1 MFFLINKANN
11 VFFLINVVFNIILRK
26 KFMNRFIISGGGTGG
41 HIFPA
46 LAIAN
51 QLKKENPCA
60 EILFIGARGKMEMSR
75 VPEAGYNIVGL
86 DVFGIRRDLSWGGI
100 KSNLKLPFVLLKTMR
115 KAKQIMRQFKPD
127 VVIGVG
133 GYASGPALRAA
144 QALNIP
150 TVIQE
155 QNSYP
160 GKTNKWLSKKAA
172 KICVAYDGME
182 RFFPKEKIVKT
193 GNPVRAEIINF
204 QPKLEEAYA
213 FFDLNKNKKTILII
227 GGSQGAR
234 TINQAILA
242 HIEDFK
248 KTDYQLLWQTGDLF
262 YTSNKAQLSELK
274 SENIKILPFIKRM
287 DLAYSVAD
295 FIVSRAGALA
305 IAELAIVGAPAIL
318 IPLPTAAEDH
328 QTANAQQLSD
338 AGAAILLKDAEAK
351 EKLYSTLTLLM
362 NDEEKCTE
370 MKKIIKNF
378 AQPEAILR
386 IVKEVFHCTLNLK
399 P

>member
-1 MFFLINKANN
+1 
-11 VFFLINVVFNIILRK
+11 
-26 KFMNRFIISGGGTGG
+26 
-41 HIFPA
+41 
-46 LAIAN
+46 
-51 QLKKENPCA
+51 
-60 EILFIGARGKMEMSR
+60 
-75 VPEAGYNIVGL
+75 
-86 DVFGIRRDLSWGGI
+86 
-100 KSNLKLPFVLLKTMR
+100 
-115 KAKQIMRQFKPD
+115 

-160 GKTNKWLSKKAA
+160 GKTNKWLSKKAT

-182 RFFPKEKIVKT
+182 RFFPKDKIVKT

-204 QPKLEEAYA
+204 QPKLEEAYD
-213 FFDLNKNKKTILII
+213 FFELDKNKKTILII

-234 TINQAILA
+234 TINQAVLA
-242 HIEDFK
+242 HIEDLK
-248 KTDYQLLWQTGDLF
+248 QTDYQLLWQTGELF
-262 YTSNKAQLSELK
+262 YTSNATQLTELK
-274 SENIKILPFIKRM
+274 SGNIKIAPFINRM

-305 IAELAIVGAPAIL
+305 IAELALVGAPAIL

-328 QTANAQQLSD
+328 QTANAKQLSD

-351 EKLYSTLTLLM
+351 EKLYSTLINLI
-362 NDEEKCTE
+362 NDENKSAK
-370 MKKIIKNF
+370 MKQKIKQF
-378 AQPEAILR
+378 AQPNAINMIIQEINVAQPLTTN
-386 IVKEVFHCTLNLK
+386 H
-399 P
+399 

>member
-1 MFFLINKANN
+1 MK
-11 VFFLINVVFNIILRK
+11 
-26 KFMNRFIISGGGTGG
+26 RFIISGGGTGG

-51 QLKKENPCA
+51 QLKKENSDA
-60 EILFIGARGKMEMSR
+60 EILFIGANGKMEMTR

-86 DVFGIRRDLSWGGI
+86 DVFGIRRDFSWSGI
-100 KSNLKLPFVLLKTMR
+100 LNNIKLPFVLMKTMR
-115 KAKQIMRQFKPD
+115 KAKQVMRQFNPD

-155 QNSYP
+155 QNSYA
-160 GKTNKWLSKKAA
+160 GKTNKWLSKKAN

-204 QPKLEEAYA
+204 KPKWEEAYS
-213 FFDLNKNKKTILII
+213 FFNLDKNKKTVLII

-248 KTDYQLLWQTGDLF
+248 KTDCQLIWQTGELF
-262 YTSNKAQLSELK
+262 YATNEMQLSELK
-274 SENIKILPFIKRM
+274 SDNIKIVPFIKRM
-287 DLAYSVAD
+287 DLAYGVAD

-305 IAELAIVGAPAIL
+305 IAELALVGVPAIL

-328 QTANAQQLSD
+328 QTANARQLSD
-338 AGAAILLKDAEAK
+338 AGATILMRDAEVK
-351 EKLYSTLTLLM
+351 EKLFATLINLM
-362 NDEEKCTE
+362 NNESKSEE
-370 MKKIIKNF
+370 MKQIIRGF
-378 AQPEAILR
+378 AQPEAIVR
-386 IVKEVFHCTLNLK
+386 IVEEINAVL
-399 P
+399 

>member
-1 MFFLINKANN
+1 
-11 VFFLINVVFNIILRK
+11 
-26 KFMNRFIISGGGTGG
+26 MNRFIISGGGTGG

-51 QLKKENPCA
+51 QLRKEIPDA
-60 EILFIGARGKMEMSR
+60 EILFIGANGKMEMTR

-86 DVFGIRRDLSWGGI
+86 DIFGIRRDLSWSGI
-100 KSNLKLPFVLLKTMR
+100 KSNLKLPFILLKTMR
-115 KAKQIMRQFKPD
+115 KAKQIMRRFKPD
-127 VVIGVG
+127 MVIGVG

-172 KICVAYDGME
+172 KICVAYDGLE
-182 RFFPKEKIVKT
+182 RFFPKDKIVKT

-204 QPKLEEAYA
+204 QPKLEEAYS
-213 FFDLNKNKKTILII
+213 FFNLDKNKKTILII

-234 TINQAILA
+234 TINQAILT

-248 KTDYQLLWQTGDLF
+248 KMDCQLIWQTGELF
-262 YTSNKAQLSELK
+262 YSSNEVQLSELQ
-274 SENIKILPFIKRM
+274 SQNIKILPFIKRM

-295 FIVSRAGALA
+295 YIVSRAGALA
-305 IAELAIVGAPAIL
+305 IAELTIVGVPTLL

-328 QTANAQQLSD
+328 QTANAKQLSD
-338 AGAAILLKDAEAK
+338 TGAAILLPDKDAK
-351 EKLYSTLTLLM
+351 EKLYSMLINLM
-362 NDEEKCTE
+362 DDIKSKEIAQK
-370 MKKIIKNF
+370 MKQF
-378 AQPEAILR
+378 AQPDAIDK
-386 IVKEVFHCTLNLK
+386 IVKEILH
-399 P
+399 

>member
-1 MFFLINKANN
+1 
-11 VFFLINVVFNIILRK
+11 
-26 KFMNRFIISGGGTGG
+26 MNRFIISGGGTGG

-51 QLKKENPCA
+51 QLKKENPDA
-60 EILFIGARGKMEMSR
+60 EILFIGANGKMEMTR

-86 DVFGIRRDLSWGGI
+86 DVFGIRRDFSWSGL

-115 KAKQIMRQFKPD
+115 KAKQVMRQFKPD

-155 QNSYP
+155 QNSFA
-160 GKTNKWLSKKAA
+160 GKTNKWLAKKAF

-182 RFFPKEKIVKT
+182 QFFPKEKIVKT
-193 GNPVRAEIINF
+193 GNPVRAEIIHF
-204 QPKLEEAYA
+204 IPKLDEAYT
-213 FFDLNKNKKTILII
+213 FFNLNKNKKTILVI

-234 TINQAILA
+234 TINQAVLA

-248 KTDYQLLWQTGDLF
+248 KTDCQLIWQTGELF
-262 YTSNKAQLSELK
+262 YTANEAQLSELE
-274 SENIKILPFIKRM
+274 SESTKIIPFIKRM

-305 IAELAIVGAPAIL
+305 IAELAIVGAPVIL

-328 QTANAQQLSD
+328 QTANAKQLSE
-338 AGAAILLKDAEAK
+338 AGAAILLRDADVK
-351 EKLYSTLTLLM
+351 EKWFVTIRSLLTDTQKSNELAL
-362 NDEEKCTE
+362 
-370 MKKIIKNF
+370 KIKQFAKPKAINEIVEVIK
-378 AQPEAILR
+378 I
-386 IVKEVFHCTLNLK
+386 
-399 P
+399 

>member
-1 MFFLINKANN
+1 MK
-11 VFFLINVVFNIILRK
+11 
-26 KFMNRFIISGGGTGG
+26 RFIISGGGTGG

-51 QLKKENPCA
+51 QLKKEIPDA
-60 EILFIGARGKMEMSR
+60 VIQFIGANGKMEMTR

-86 DVFGIRRDLSWGGI
+86 DVFGIRRDLSWSGI
-100 KSNLKLPFVLLKTMR
+100 KSNLKLPFVLLKTMA
-115 KAKQIMRQFKPD
+115 KATAIMQRFQPA

-144 QALNIP
+144 QSLKIP

-160 GKTNKWLSKKAA
+160 GKTNKWLSKKVA
-172 KICVAYDGME
+172 KICVAYDGLE

-204 QPKLEEAYA
+204 QPKSEEAYT
-213 FFDLNKNKKTILII
+213 FFNLDKNKKTVLII

-234 TINQAILA
+234 TINQAVLA

-248 KTDYQLLWQTGDLF
+248 KLDCQLIWQTGELF
-262 YTSNKAQLSELK
+262 YTANEAQLDEIK
-274 SENIKILPFIKRM
+274 SQNIKILPFINRM
-287 DLAYSVAD
+287 DLAYGVAD
-295 FIVSRAGALA
+295 YIVSRAGALA
-305 IAELAIVGAPAIL
+305 IAELTLVAVPTIL

-338 AGAAILLKDAEAK
+338 AGAAVLLTDLEVK
-351 EKLYSTLTLLM
+351 EKLFTTLENLI
-362 NDEEKCTE
+362 NDTDKSNA
-370 MKKIIKNF
+370 MAQKIRQF
-378 AQPEAILR
+378 AQPDAIEK
-386 IVKEVFHCTLNLK
+386 IVREICGVR
-399 P
+399 

>member
-1 MFFLINKANN
+1 MK
-11 VFFLINVVFNIILRK
+11 
-26 KFMNRFIISGGGTGG
+26 RFVISGGGTGG

-51 QLKKENPCA
+51 QLKKKSPDA
-60 EILFIGARGKMEMSR
+60 EILFIGANGKMEMTR

-86 DVFGIRRDLSWGGI
+86 DVFGIRRDFSWSGI

-115 KAKQIMRQFKPD
+115 KAKQIIRQFKPD

-160 GKTNKWLSKKAA
+160 GKTNKWLSKKIA
-172 KICVAYDGME
+172 KICVAYDGLE
-182 RFFPKEKIVKT
+182 RFFPKDKIVKT

-204 QPKLEEAYA
+204 TPKLDEAYA
-213 FFDLNKNKKTILII
+213 FFGLDKSKKTILIM

-234 TINQAILA
+234 TINQAVLA

-248 KTDYQLLWQTGDLF
+248 KIGTQLIWQTGELF
-262 YTSNKAQLSELK
+262 YTSNEVQLSELK
-274 SENIKILPFIKRM
+274 SENVKIVPFINRM
-287 DLAYSVAD
+287 DLAYSVSD

-305 IAELAIVGAPAIL
+305 IAELAIVGVPVIL

-328 QTANAQQLSD
+328 QTANAKQLSNAD
-338 AGAAILLKDAEAK
+338 AAILLKDAEVY
-351 EKLYSTLTLLM
+351 EKLFSTIIGLM
-362 NDEEKCTE
+362 SDIEKSAE
-370 MKKIIKNF
+370 MKRKIKNF
-378 AQPEAILR
+378 AQQDAIVK
-386 IVKEVFHCTLNLK
+386 IVKEIFLCGQ
-399 P
+399 

>member
-1 MFFLINKANN
+1 MK
-11 VFFLINVVFNIILRK
+11 
-26 KFMNRFIISGGGTGG
+26 RFIISGGGTGG

-51 QLKKENPCA
+51 QLKKENPDA
-60 EILFIGARGKMEMSR
+60 EILFIGANGKMEMTR
-75 VPEAGYNIVGL
+75 VPEAGYNIIGL
-86 DVFGIRRDLSWGGI
+86 DVFGIRRDFSWNGI
-100 KSNLKLPFVLLKTMR
+100 LNNLKLPFVLLKTMR
-115 KAKQIMRQFKPD
+115 KAKQMMRQFNPD

-155 QNSYP
+155 QNSFA
-160 GKTNKWLSKKAA
+160 GKTNKWLAKKAS
-172 KICVAYDGME
+172 KICVAYNGME

-204 QPKLEEAYA
+204 QPKLDEAYS
-213 FFDLNKNKKTILII
+213 FFYLNKNKKTILVI

-242 HIEDFK
+242 HVDDFK
-248 KTDYQLLWQTGDLF
+248 KTDAQLIWQTGELF
-262 YTSNKAQLSELK
+262 YTANEVQLSELK
-274 SENIKILPFIKRM
+274 SDNIKIVPFIKRM

-328 QTANAQQLSD
+328 QTANAQQLSY
-338 AGAAILLKDAEAK
+338 AGAAILIKDAEAK
-351 EKLYSTLTLLM
+351 EKLFATLIALM
-362 NDEEKCTE
+362 NDEDKCEE
-370 MKKIIKNF
+370 MKRKIKDF

-386 IVKEVFHCTLNLK
+386 ITEVIG
-399 P
+399 

>member
-1 MFFLINKANN
+1 MT
-11 VFFLINVVFNIILRK
+11 
-26 KFMNRFIISGGGTGG
+26 RFIISGGGTGG

-46 LAIAN
+46 LSIAN
-51 QLKKENPCA
+51 QLKKEIPNA
-60 EILFIGARGKMEMSR
+60 EILFIGANGKMEMTR

-86 DVFGIRRDLSWGGI
+86 DVFGIRRDLSWSGI
-100 KSNLKLPFVLLKTMR
+100 KSNLRLPFVLLKTMH

-160 GKTNKWLSKKAA
+160 GKTNKWLSKKVA
-172 KICVAYDGME
+172 KICVAYDGLE
-182 RFFPKEKIVKT
+182 RFFPKDKIIKT

-204 QPKLEEAYA
+204 QPKLEEAYS
-213 FFDLNKNKKTILII
+213 FFDLDKSKKTVLII

-234 TINQAILA
+234 TINQAVLS

-248 KTDYQLLWQTGDLF
+248 KMDLQLLWQTGELF
-262 YTSNKAQLSELK
+262 YTSNEGQLSELK
-274 SENIKILPFIKRM
+274 SQHIKILPFIKRM

-295 FIVSRAGALA
+295 YIISRAGALA
-305 IAELAIVGAPAIL
+305 IAELTIVGAPTIL
-318 IPLPTAAEDH
+318 VPLPTAAEDH
-328 QTANAQQLSD
+328 QTANARQLSD
-338 AGAAILLKDAEAK
+338 AGAAVLLPDKEVK
-351 EKLYSTLTLLM
+351 EKLYATLANLM
-362 NDEEKCTE
+362 KDVGLSKDMAQK
-370 MKKIIKNF
+370 MKQF
-378 AQPEAILR
+378 AQPEAIR
-386 IVKEVFHCTLNLK
+386 EIVKEILY
-399 P
+399 

>member
-1 MFFLINKANN
+1 MT
-11 VFFLINVVFNIILRK
+11 
-26 KFMNRFIISGGGTGG
+26 RFIISGGGTGG

-51 QLKKENPCA
+51 QLKKEIPEA
-60 EILFIGARGKMEMSR
+60 EILFVGAKGKMEMTR
-75 VPEAGYNIVGL
+75 VPEAGYHIEGL
-86 DVFGIRRDLSWGGI
+86 DVFGIRRDLSWSAL

-115 KAKQIMRQFKPD
+115 KAKQIMHRFKPD

-144 QALNIP
+144 QALKIP

-160 GKTNKWLSKKAA
+160 GKTNIWLAKKVA

-182 RFFPKEKIVKT
+182 RFFPKHKIVKT

-204 QPKLEEAYA
+204 QPKLEEAYS
-213 FFDLNKNKKTILII
+213 FFNLNKNKKTILVI

-248 KTDYQLLWQTGDLF
+248 QTDLQLLWQTGDLF
-262 YTSNKAQLSELK
+262 YTSNEAPLSALQ
-274 SENIKILPFIKRM
+274 SSNIKIVPFIKRM
-287 DLAYSVAD
+287 DLAYSVANY
-295 FIVSRAGALA
+295 IVSRAGALA
-305 IAELAIVGAPAIL
+305 IAELAIVGAPTIL

-328 QTANAQQLSD
+328 QTANAKQLST
-338 AGAAILLKDAEAK
+338 AGAAILLPDKEAK
-351 EKLYSTLTLLM
+351 EKLYSMLL
-362 NDEEKCTE
+362 NLISDVYKTE
-370 MKKIIKNF
+370 NMSLKINQF

-386 IVKEVFHCTLNLK
+386 IAEEILK
-399 P
+399 